1 MRDIFPGHYRPNAA
15 VFRALWKDATVALDA
30 NVLLNLYRY
39 PAPARD
45 DLIAAFRKLS
55 PRIFVPYQAA
65 LEYQSGRVGTIASQL
80 KRFDEVRKVLRDS
93 ENQLQAELGKL
104 QLRKR
109 HAAINPDKFLD
120 DVKRLFDS
128 FNADLNALEKTQP
141 DIIDEDET
149 RKALDGIIGP
159 AVGPVPEQKDLD
171 LIYAEGKRRY
181 DQRCPPGYD
190 DSRKAKED
198 EPIYISNGLRIERQY
213 GDLLVWKQIL
223 AVATQKHLKHLI
235 FVTDDEKS
243 DWWWK
248 YESRGQKILG
258 PRPELIEEAKR
269 DAGVDVFLRLLYVQF
284 RAVHE
289 VCQRVLRAQS

>member
-109 HAAINPDKFLD
+109 HGGNQS
-120 DVKRLFDS
+120 R
-128 FNADLNALEKTQP
+128 Q
-141 DIIDEDET
+141 
-149 RKALDGIIGP
+149 
-159 AVGPVPEQKDLD
+159 VP
-171 LIYAEGKRRY
+171 G
-181 DQRCPPGYD
+181 RC
-190 DSRKAKED
+190 
-198 EPIYISNGLRIERQY
+198 
-213 GDLLVWKQIL
+213 
-223 AVATQKHLKHLI
+223 
-235 FVTDDEKS
+235 
-243 DWWWK
+243 
-248 YESRGQKILG
+248 
-258 PRPELIEEAKR
+258 
-269 DAGVDVFLRLLYVQF
+269 
-284 RAVHE
+284 
-289 VCQRVLRAQS
+289 